1 MGSETWTL
9 AFHTCVLATKRRTW
23 LPKASSAFRQL
34 YVLRRF
40 PGADS
45 LVTCRT
51 MIRDEGDDALR
62 REVIRL
68 RAQVAELQRSAA
80 RHDEGRDG
88 SVAEREE
95 LLREAERVMHLGTW
109 TWDLQS
115 GQVSW
120 SDELYRI
127 LGLDPGTTPPS
138 GEAFLER
145 VHADDRARFLAAS
158 EQGLNEGIFPL
169 LDHRLVR
176 PDGSMRQVTL
186 SSTALFDN
194 SGRPRRIVGA
204 VLDRTQSL
212 GVEAELRR
220 TLALLEE
227 AQRFAQL
234 GSWRFDPET
243 RETEW
248 SAEFRRIAG
257 LSVDVPP
264 SVPAF
269 LERIHPDDQSRFV
282 QAHQRNMSTPMG
294 GQIDGR
300 LLRPN
305 GELRHVRVTGAV
317 VEGASGR
324 SELRGTMLDITEQV
338 RMREELAHS
347 KKMEAVGR
355 LAAGIA
361 HDFNNLLTIVTGNL
375 ELLHEQ
381 VGECPELDDSL
392 RAVQSASNLTRRLL
406 AFGRRA
412 QLSLAVVEPNEIV
425 RSTMSLLHRLVG
437 DQIRL
442 ETQLAAGLPAIHVDA
457 LEIERA
463 LVNLVVNA
471 RDVVAAGGTVR
482 IVTRAHTVDGSH
494 WVELTVQDDGPG
506 IAHSEVPHI
515 FEPFYSTRV
524 GSGGTGLGLA
534 TVLGTAEQHG
544 GTVRVDTEPGKGS
557 AFTIVLP
564 GVEPHSREPSLE
576 HRAVTPR
583 TAVAPLRILV
593 IDDEPM
599 VAEAASRML
608 RSRGHRVKVETAP
621 LEVLSWWRDRRSEFD
636 IVVCD
641 VVMPEMRGP
650 ELIARLSEEGGAP
663 SVLFMSGYNEDETL
677 TKADITVL
685 AKPFTVSA
693 LEEAITRVLAQK
705 SVHSRQY

>member
-1 MGSETWTL
+1 MNW
-9 AFHTCVLATKRRTW
+9 
-23 LPKASSAFRQL
+23 
-34 YVLRRF
+34 
-40 PGADS
+40 
-45 LVTCRT
+45 
-51 MIRDEGDDALR
+51 DEGGDDALQ

-80 RHDEGRDG
+80 RLGEGRDG

-127 LGLDPGTTPPS
+127 LGLDPSTTAPS

-145 VHADDRARFLAAS
+145 VHAEDRPRFLAAS
-158 EQGLNEGIFPL
+158 EQGLAEGIFPL

-176 PDGSMRQVTL
+176 PDGSTRQVTL

-204 VLDRTQSL
+204 VLDRTRSL
-212 GVEAELRR
+212 GVEEELRR

-227 AQRFAQL
+227 AQHFAQL

-243 RETEW
+243 GETGW
-248 SAEFRRIAG
+248 STEFRRIAG
-257 LSVDVPP
+257 LPLDVPP

-269 LERIHPDDQSRFV
+269 LERIHPEDRARFV
-282 QAHQRNMSTPMG
+282 QAHEQSMATPSG

-300 LLRPN
+300 LLRPQ
-305 GELRHVRVTGAV
+305 GELRHVRVTGAL
-317 VEGASGR
+317 VEGATGR
-324 SELRGTMLDITEQV
+324 RELRGTMLDITEQV

-375 ELLHEQ
+375 ELLLDQ
-381 VGECPELDDSL
+381 IGACPELDDSL

-412 QLSLAVVEPNEIV
+412 QLSLAVVDPNDLV
-425 RSTMSLLHRLVG
+425 SSTMSLLHRLVG
-437 DQIRL
+437 DQVRL
-442 ETQLAAGLPAIHVDA
+442 ETELGTALPTVRVDA

-471 RDVVAAGGTVR
+471 RDVVPVGGTVR
-482 IVTRAHTVDGSH
+482 IITREREVDGAH
-494 WVELTVQDDGPG
+494 WVELTVRDDGPG
-506 IAHSEVPHI
+506 IAPEDVPHI

-544 GTVRVDTEPGKGS
+544 GTVRVETEPGKGS

-564 GVEPHSREPSLE
+564 GVKFPTQRPSP
-576 HRAVTPR
+576 TPR
-583 TAVAPLRILV
+583 TLTPRVDVAPLRILL
-593 IDDEPM
+593 IDDEPL

-608 RSRGHRVKVETAP
+608 RSRGHRVTVATAP
-621 LEVLSWWRDRRSEFD
+621 LDVLSWWRERGAEFD
-636 IVVCD
+636 LVVCD

-650 ELIARLSEEGGAP
+650 ELIKRLSLTGGAP
-663 SVLFMSGYNEDETL
+663 PVLFVSGYNEDEML
-677 TKADITVL
+677 TNADITVL
-685 AKPFTVSA
+685 AKPFTVGG
-693 LEEAITRVLAQK
+693 LEAAIARVLARS
-705 SVHSRQY
+705 SVNPPRQ